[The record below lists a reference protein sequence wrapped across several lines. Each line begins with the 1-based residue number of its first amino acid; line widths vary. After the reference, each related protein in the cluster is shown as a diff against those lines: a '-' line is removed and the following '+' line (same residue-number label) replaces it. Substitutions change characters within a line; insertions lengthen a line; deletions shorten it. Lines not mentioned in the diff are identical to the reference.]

1 MTPWQQRDRRR
12 AGPPNAPCWAIR
24 SAWPTFSESSRGSA
38 FPSTRCSASS
48 VIASITRSPKAVSS
62 CRRPRRLGSSARTA
76 GWSLSPSCSVAG
88 SPNRLLGMEH
98 TVCYGGVVVMC
109 GHIALAIAPGL
120 AGAAA
125 GLILVALGSGAL
137 KANAS
142 SSLGT
147 LDEKGHA
154 RCDGGITLG
163 RLDRAID
170 HRPVADSPR
179 IPLRLRCGGS
189 RHGTGP
195 CPVRRVPAKP
205 GCARPH
211 YAKPIATRNFAY
223 GVIGMGLKFLRFLPT
238 SGTTG
243 KAVPVLLVI
252 GAVAVFAGVVVF
264 AIAPWISRLMEGVH
278 QVGALVGVPCTTT
291 GSNQPARIS
300 CSIGGSML
308 PPDTITTVRP
318 CGVERFR

>member
-1 MTPWQQRDRRR
+1 
-12 AGPPNAPCWAIR
+12 
-24 SAWPTFSESSRGSA
+24 
-38 FPSTRCSASS
+38 
-48 VIASITRSPKAVSS
+48 
-62 CRRPRRLGSSARTA
+62 
-76 GWSLSPSCSVAG
+76 
-88 SPNRLLGMEH
+88 MEH

-223 GVIGMGLKFLRFLPT
+223 GVIGMGLKFLRVLPK

-278 QVGALVGVPCTTT
+278 QVGALLGVPCTTT

-318 CGVERFR
+318 DGVEPFR